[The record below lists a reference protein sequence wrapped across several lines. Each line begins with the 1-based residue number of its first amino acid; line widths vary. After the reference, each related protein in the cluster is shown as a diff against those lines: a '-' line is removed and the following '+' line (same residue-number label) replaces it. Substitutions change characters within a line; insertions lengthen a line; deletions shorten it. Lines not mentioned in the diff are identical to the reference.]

1 MVDTHRRTARH
12 TPLGMVWP
20 LVIAVLTPP
29 IVIASALILLSLLGV
44 FVVWLGIVAAIL
56 VTILIADGVRG
67 SLRRLAP
74 ALLATLERP
83 AVGVP
88 GR

>member
-1 MVDTHRRTARH
+1 MIERRRRTSII
-12 TPLGMVWP
+12 WP
-20 LVIAVLTPP
+20 LVIALLTPP
-29 IVIASALILLSLLGV
+29 IAATLALILLGLLSV

-56 VTILIADGVRG
+56 LAILITDGVRG

-74 ALLATLERP
+74 ALLATPQRP